1 MIGSMDR
8 TVKQAANELN
18 RSKSTLEYHL
28 RFLEDLDNSE
38 RYIKRTENGKRY
50 ITEEGFNIIRSRIE
64 QASIERTNKG
74 ADGQKKKDEQSQ
86 ECDSNSSKTSQNEP
100 KKNELQTIK
109 TLTGLSYLLSEQLKE
124 KDKQLEAK
132 DRQLEEKDRQLEA
145 KDKQIESL
153 MRLLEQREEND
164 PLSQPDRTEPEAHKG
179 FFWRMT
185 HKK

>member
-1 MIGSMDR
+1 MNR
-8 TVKQAANELN
+8 TLKQASYELE
-18 RSKSTLEYHL
+18 RSKSTLEYYAKE
-28 RFLEDLDNSE
+28 LEKLPNPD
-38 RYIKRTENGKRY
+38 RYIFRNEKGIRY
-50 ITEEGFNIIRSRIE
+50 ITDSGFKLIKKRIG
-64 QASIERTNKG
+64 QSSKKGSVGASEKL
-74 ADGQKKKDEQSQ
+74 KEPDEQSQ
-86 ECDSNSSKTSQNEP
+86 ECDSNSSKTGQNEP
-100 KKNELQTIK
+100 KKNDLQTIQ

-132 DRQLEEKDRQLEA
+132 DRQIEEKDRQLEA